1 MPGLPADCMY
11 KGGIAMKYTFLG
23 HACFRIDTGKE
34 RLLFDPFLTGNSQ
47 AAVKADKVRCDY
59 ILLSHAHGDHFGDAN
74 EIALRTGA
82 LVVAIPEV
90 ISLFSDSVSN
100 FQPMNLGGQFKADFG
115 TVKMVQAW
123 HSCGAAGGI
132 PCGFIIKFNEGPTIY
147 YSGDTALF
155 GDMKLFGE
163 LFDIDY
169 AIMPIGDNY
178 TMGPDDALLAAKFL
192 KAKHVIPLH
201 YNTWPVIA
209 QNAEDFKKSA
219 GEKGID
225 VMIVKPGE
233 TIEL

>member
-1 MPGLPADCMY
+1 MY

-23 HACFRIDTGKE
+23 HACFKIDTGKE

-47 AAVKADKVRCDY
+47 AAVKSDKVRCDY

-225 VMIVKPGE
+225 VIIVKPGE

>member
-219 GEKGID
+219 GDKGID